1 MGIPTRKIF
10 IILIGFF
17 DMKLSI
23 ILAVSIG
30 GLLVFLILAGFSD
43 AIEIKTTDYD
53 WIVAALLTLPTIWLN
68 LKKSTSN

>member
-1 MGIPTRKIF
+1 
-10 IILIGFF
+10 
-17 DMKLSI
+17 MKLSI
-23 ILAVSIG
+23 ILAVLIG
-30 GLLVFLILAGFSD
+30 GLLVFLILAVFSD